1 MVPDVAAVP
10 VLGLGAVA
18 DAAVF
23 PIVETSAGD
32 SRPDPVAGVEDEVAG
47 AAEDAAIDA
56 TAAAFGSAV
65 PDTWHAETTR
75 VVDVTSATPANSFR
89 QFINA
94 LFPVSPER
102 RPLENPGRTGSPRR
116 SRSGGNGTSG
126 PLPPGDDRWPGHRG
140 IAAGRTGESR
150 RDAPGNRGGTHRTRR
165 GPAEQ
170 VSFDRQARNMR
181 CCGTSAIRCARV
193 S

>member
-89 QFINA
+89 HFINA
-94 LFPVSPER
+94 LFPVSA
-102 RPLENPGRTGSPRR
+102 RTTTAGEPR
-116 SRSGGNGTSG
+116 T
-126 PLPPGDDRWPGHRG
+126 DRFSTTEPFWRKRYVRAT
-140 IAAGRTGESR
+140 AAGRRPVARS
-150 RDAPGNRGGTHRTRR
+150 PGNRGGTHRGIVAGRDGESRRDATGNRVGTNRELRR
-165 GPAEQ
+165 GRDGAQP
-170 VSFDRQARNMR
+170 SRFHSIARHV
-181 CCGTSAIRCARV
+181 T
-193 S
+193 